1 MFRTGASRRH
11 VTLKLATMLRMYLA
25 PGTID
30 VLLMFERSLKG
41 CINVAEIVG
50 TYRRT
55 MYTISIAEY
64 RIRLVVDLHGSR

>member
-1 MFRTGASRRH
+1 M
-11 VTLKLATMLRMYLA
+11 TLKLATMLRMYLA

-41 CINVAEIVG
+41 RINVAEIVG

-55 MYTISIAEY
+55 MYTISIGEKGRY
-64 RIRLVVDLHGSR
+64 RIRLVFDLHGIR